1 MRRIRG
7 AISLAQ
13 IVGVMSMLT
22 ACTSRST
29 VRSTS
34 IASTASTSSDI
45 AAASNASSNE
55 FGSMDTRAG
64 TGARVT
70 LHRCLYVHYTGML
83 ADGRQFETS
92 RMTNARGVASAP
104 IAFENGTGTVM
115 PGWEKGLLGMQVGG
129 MRRLFVPFRMAYGAS
144 GRPPA
149 IPPRTDLV
157 FDVELV
163 AMSAPLETSSSL
175 PRAEGTKTCATWTNV
190 MRR

>member
-1 MRRIRG
+1 MRRIQFVVSR
-7 AISLAQ
+7 AQ
-13 IVGVMSMLT
+13 IVGLVAMLT
-22 ACTSRST
+22 ACASNST
-29 VRSTS
+29 VQS
-34 IASTASTSSDI
+34 AST
-45 AAASNASSNE
+45 ASSNE

-70 LHRCLYVHYTGML
+70 LHQCLYLHYTGML

-92 RMTNARGVASAP
+92 RTTNARGVASAP
-104 IAFENGTGTVM
+104 IAFEIGTGTVM

-129 MRRLFVPFRMAYGAS
+129 TRRLFVPFRMAYGAS

-157 FDVELV
+157 FDVELI

-190 MRR
+190 IRR